1 MAEYKLGEAEMQFA
15 EFIWEN
21 EPITSGEL
29 VKLCE
34 EKLSWKKSTTHTVLR
49 RICDKGI
56 FENSGGQVFDR
67 YTEDVKTFFAG
78 QSEVFVEKTFHGS
91 LPRFLAAFTSR
102 RKISEKEIQEIL
114 KIIEDNQIK
123 S

>member
-56 FENSGGQVFDR
+56 FENSGGQVR
-67 YTEDVKTFFAG
+67 SLVSKEEFFAG